1 MATKKDNY
9 KTHYKAKTHFEKK
22 QQALGAD
29 MARKL
34 EWSYQEFLKIII
46 KILRTLKNKVDSVE
60 DQ

>member
-46 KILRTLKNKVDSVE
+46 KILRTL
-60 DQ
+60 